1 MKYLSI
7 LWILFLCVCCRPKS
21 GADDAVSVRQ
31 TAFVYPEIPDTI
43 TDSLHRRAFLVRH
56 FWDVYDFSDTS
67 LLSRPDISEQGFVNY
82 LYLLSASEREERQA
96 SIDSFIKRSDSCSL
110 ALDYFLDLTDRY
122 LYGSAS
128 PMHDEDCYVML
139 ASAFMK
145 SKSVPR
151 DKKAML
157 DNRIKHILKN
167 KIGTPANNF
176 TFVTSGGTHL
186 LLYDVGASRLLLFFY
201 EMGCDTCMAQIAGLR
216 YIPAVSQKVKAG
228 ELRVLAVCL
237 SGDEKQWK
245 THAQWMPG
253 QWIMAYDE
261 EKTISRDSL
270 YDFKTLPS
278 VYLLD
283 ADKKVILKDET
294 VHGLTRYLKDA
305 NK

>member
-21 GADDAVSVRQ
+21 GTDDAVSVRQ

-167 KIGTPANNF
+167 KI
-176 TFVTSGGTHL
+176 
-186 LLYDVGASRLLLFFY
+186 
-201 EMGCDTCMAQIAGLR
+201 
-216 YIPAVSQKVKAG
+216 
-228 ELRVLAVCL
+228 
-237 SGDEKQWK
+237 
-245 THAQWMPG
+245 
-253 QWIMAYDE
+253 
-261 EKTISRDSL
+261 
-270 YDFKTLPS
+270 
-278 VYLLD
+278 
-283 ADKKVILKDET
+283 VIHMNI
-294 VHGLTRYLKDA
+294 V
-305 NK
+305 